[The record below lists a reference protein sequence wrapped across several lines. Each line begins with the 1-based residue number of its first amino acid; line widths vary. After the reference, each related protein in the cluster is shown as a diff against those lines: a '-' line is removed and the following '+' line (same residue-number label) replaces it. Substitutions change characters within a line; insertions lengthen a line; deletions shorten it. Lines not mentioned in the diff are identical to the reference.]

1 MSDRIR
7 FHFDPLCPWAWQG
20 ARWIRQVETTRD
32 IEVEWR
38 LFSLRLVNE
47 GRDDPLADR
56 HVKGTPALR
65 TLALVRREGGNDDV
79 GRLYEAIGD
88 RVHEQKEDLSPSVV
102 TAALGDAGLAPD
114 LLDRALEDET
124 TMKEVRAEHDAAVD
138 DVGCFGV
145 PTIVSQSGRGI
156 FGPVLATAPL
166 GEAAGRLWDRVA
178 WLIEQ
183 DEFFELKRERDRG
196 ASSIPA

>member
-1 MSDRIR
+1 MTDRTR

-20 ARWIRQVETTRD
+20 ARWMREVETMRD

-47 GRDDPLADR
+47 GREDPLADR

-65 TLALVRREGGNDDV
+65 TLALVRRQGGNDDV
-79 GRLYEAIGD
+79 GHLYEAIGD

-102 TAALGDAGLAPD
+102 KASLGDAGLAPD

-156 FGPVLATAPL
+156 FGPVLATAPQ
-166 GEAAGRLWDRVA
+166 GEAAGRLWDKVA